1 VAPNS
6 PRASALEPEY
16 LVLGLLLQQP
26 SHGYDLH
33 LRLQAE
39 FRSLWRIPQNQLYST
54 LNRLEAQGDIL
65 GEERS
70 PTGGRKKR
78 HHKVTRRG
86 RARFRRWLER
96 PTPMSVRALR
106 VAFLTR
112 LTLAL
117 ADDQKLAARI
127 FETQR
132 KALQGGVA
140 RLKQTAADQAHA
152 GKLDRLSLDLRIRQL
167 ELMLAWMEDARSE
180 IGLPRNL
187 LTEEDV

>member
-1 VAPNS
+1 M
-6 PRASALEPEY
+6 
-16 LVLGLLLQQP
+16 
-26 SHGYDLH
+26 
-33 LRLQAE
+33 
-39 FRSLWRIPQNQLYST
+39 PQNQLYSI
-54 LNRLEAQGDIL
+54 LKRLETRGDIL
-65 GEERS
+65 GEERDS
-70 PTGGRKKR
+70 SAGPKR
-78 HHKVTRRG
+78 RHYKVTRQG

-127 FETQR
+127 FETQQ

-140 RLKQTAADQAHA
+140 RLKQTATDQAHA
-152 GKLDRLSLDLRIRQL
+152 GKLDRLSMDLRIRQL
-167 ELMLAWMEDARSE
+167 ETTLAWMGDARSE
-180 IGLPRNL
+180 LGLPGNL

>member
-1 VAPNS
+1 MAPNS

-26 SHGYDLH
+26 SHGYDLD

-39 FRSLWRIPQNQLYST
+39 FRSLWRMPQSQLYST

-78 HHKVTRRG
+78 HYKVTRRG

-117 ADDQKLAARI
+117 ADDEKLAARI

-132 KALQGGVA
+132 RALQGGVA
-140 RLKQTAADQAHA
+140 ELKKAAADQPQA
-152 GKLDRLSLDLRIRQL
+152 GKLDRLSMDLRIRQL
-167 ELMLAWMEDARSE
+167 ETALAWMEDARSE
-180 IGLPRNL
+180 LGLPRHHT
-187 LTEEDV
+187 TEEDV

>member
-1 VAPNS
+1 MDNS
-6 PRASALEPEY
+6 AHRASALEPEY

-26 SHGYDLH
+26 GHGYDLH

-54 LNRLEAQGDIL
+54 LKRLETRGDIL

-78 HHKVTRRG
+78 HYKVTRRG

-117 ADDQKLAARI
+117 AENQKVAARI

-140 RLKQTAADQAHA
+140 RLKLLAADPANT
-152 GKLDRLSLDLRIRQL
+152 GKLNRLSMNLRIRQL
-167 ELMLAWMEDARSE
+167 ETTLAWMEDARSE
-180 IGLPRNL
+180 LGLSSKTPS
-187 LTEEDV
+187 

>member
-1 VAPNS
+1 MDPNS

-26 SHGYDLH
+26 GHGYDLH

-54 LNRLEAQGDIL
+54 LKRLEAQGDIL

-78 HHKVTRRG
+78 HYKVTRRG

-117 ADDQKLAARI
+117 ADDQRLAARI
-127 FETQR
+127 FGTQR

-152 GKLDRLSLDLRIRQL
+152 GKLDRLSMDLRIRQL
-167 ELMLAWMEDARSE
+167 ETTLAWMEDARSE
-180 IGLPRNL
+180 LGLPRSL
-187 LTEEDV
+187 PRKEGI

>member
-1 VAPNS
+1 VDPNL

-16 LVLGLLLQQP
+16 LILGLLLQQP
-26 SHGYDLH
+26 GHGYDLH

-54 LNRLEAQGDIL
+54 LKRLETRGDIL
-65 GEERS
+65 GEERDS
-70 PTGGRKKR
+70 SAGPKR
-78 HHKVTRRG
+78 RHYKVTRRG

-117 ADDQKLAARI
+117 ADDQELAARI
-127 FETQR
+127 FEAQR

-140 RLKQTAADQAHA
+140 QLKQMTADSARA
-152 GKLDRLSLDLRIRQL
+152 GTLTGLSLDLRVRQL
-167 ELMLAWMEDARSE
+167 ETTLAWLENAWLE
-180 IGLPRNL
+180 LGLSSKTPS
-187 LTEEDV
+187 

>member
-1 VAPNS
+1 MDTNP

-26 SHGYDLH
+26 GHGYDLH

-39 FRSLWRIPQNQLYST
+39 FRALWRIPQNQLYST
-54 LNRLEAQGDIL
+54 LKRLEARGDIL
-65 GEERS
+65 GEERR

-78 HHKVTRRG
+78 HYKVTRRG

-117 ADDQKLAARI
+117 ADDPKLAARI

-132 KALQGGVA
+132 EAMQGGVA

-152 GKLDRLSLDLRIRQL
+152 GKLDRLSMDLRIRQL
-167 ELMLAWMEDARSE
+167 ETTLAWMEDARSE
-180 IGLPRNL
+180 LGLPRNL
-187 LTEEDV
+187 LREEGT